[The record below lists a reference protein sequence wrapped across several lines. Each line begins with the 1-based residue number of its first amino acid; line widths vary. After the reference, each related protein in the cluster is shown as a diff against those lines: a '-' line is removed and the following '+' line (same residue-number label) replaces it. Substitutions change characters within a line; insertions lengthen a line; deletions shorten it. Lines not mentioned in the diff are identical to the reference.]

1 MQTQKKSIFENALF
15 RTRIKSANV
24 KLPEILF
31 GYLLGPLGG
40 LLASGIFG
48 AFLNNYWTEILFKDA
63 MTPEISTFL
72 TLLPLLSAVLI
83 VIGNLVV
90 GQLIERTHTKAGKAR
105 PYILL
110 ASVLLT
116 AACIIMFLPL
126 PNMGNVT
133 QMVVTAISYNLY
145 YSVAYPLYNT
155 ANSTLIPTSTRNS
168 SQRGL
173 LASASN
179 VAGLG
184 VMGAGTMVFPILAG
198 MILKTQIA
206 WFIAFLVIG
215 VITFLATVLQYFFTR
230 ERVTE
235 ERMDTP
241 AENLERISLG
251 KQLKAVASNKFWWC
265 IIGFYLLFQFA
276 GGIKNLSMVYYCQQV
291 VDNSFWGMGTDGWG
305 TTNTLLSV
313 LGAIPM
319 ALAMVLIWP
328 LSEKLTKRW
337 VVFGGMC
344 IAIVGGVLMGISG
357 GNVIMV
363 SVGVALRCLG
373 EAPACYMILAMI
385 SDVLDNVE
393 ARNGFRA
400 DGLTMSIYSSI
411 MVAATPVMTGIF
423 NMITNAGQNTQMVE
437 FSFVWIEVIFY
448 VICAALLIFFF
459 VEKGL
464 QKDRETIKAA
474 QKAAVEAAGGVWED
488 PEEKLAREEA
498 EAEVRAE
505 EARKTEL
512 RALCEKKGLDFE
524 EEETKYQAKISAKKA
539 KK

>member
-15 RTRIKSANV
+15 RTKVKSANV
-24 KLPEILF
+24 KLPEIFF
-31 GYLLGPLGG
+31 GYLVGPLGG

-48 AFLNNYWTEILFKDA
+48 AFLNNYWTNVLFKDS
-63 MTPEISTFL
+63 MTPAVSTFL
-72 TLLPLLSAVLI
+72 TLLPLLSAILI
-83 VIGNLVV
+83 VVGNLVV
-90 GQLIERTHTKAGKAR
+90 GQLIERTRTKAGKAR

-126 PNMGNVT
+126 PNMDAVA
-133 QMVVTAISYNLY
+133 QMIVTAISYNLY

-173 LASASN
+173 LASAAN

-184 VMGAGTMVFPILAG
+184 VMGAGTMVFPMLAG
-198 MILKTQIA
+198 MLLKTQVA
-206 WFIAFLVIG
+206 WFVAFLVIG
-215 VITFLATVLQYFFTR
+215 VITFFATALQYFFTR

-235 ERMDTP
+235 ETMDMP
-241 AENLERISLG
+241 AEKVERVSLT
-251 KQLKAVASNKFWWC
+251 KQLKSVASNKFWW
-265 IIGFYLLFQFA
+265 IIIVFYLLFQFA

-291 VDNSFWGMGTDGWG
+291 VDNSFWGMGADGWG

-319 ALAMVLIWP
+319 ALAMVVIWP
-328 LSEKLTKRW
+328 LSEKITKRW
-337 VVFGGMC
+337 VVLGGMG
-344 IAIVGGVLMGISG
+344 IAIVGGVIMGLSG

-363 SVGVALRCLG
+363 SIGVALRCLG

-393 ARNGFRA
+393 AKNCFRA
-400 DGLTMSIYSSI
+400 DGLTMSLYSSI

-423 NMITNAGQNTQMVE
+423 NLITNAGQNTAMVE
-437 FSFVWIEVIFY
+437 FSFVWIEVIAY
-448 VICAALLIFFF
+448 VACAVLLVFFF

-464 QKDRETIKAA
+464 KQDRETIKAA

-488 PEEKLAREEA
+488 PEEKLKREEA
-498 EAEVRAE
+498 EAEVQAE
-505 EARKTEL
+505 EARKAEL
-512 RALCEKKGLDFE
+512 KVKCEKKGLDFAAE
-524 EEETKYQAKISAKKA
+524 EAKYQAKLAAKKI